1 MERLLCILIGYIFGL
16 FQTGYIIGKLH
27 HIDIRDYGSGNSGT
41 TNVMR
46 TLGRKVGLITFFGDG
61 LKCFF
66 AVVVVKMIF
75 ISSYPNTITLLGMYA
90 GVGAI
95 LGHNYPF
102 YMKFKGGKGIAAMGG
117 LILATNFW
125 MAVIALAVFGLV
137 AFTTKYVSVGSLAVT
152 VVFLIE
158 VITYGTMGKF
168 GLAQPHLY
176 ELYGVVVFL
185 MLLAFYKHKANIQR
199 LLNGTENKIGSKKK
213 KE

>member
-1 MERLLCILIGYIFGL
+1 MERLLCILIGYVFGL

-66 AVVVVKMIF
+66 AVVVVKMLF
-75 ISSYPNTITLLGMYA
+75 ISAYPNTITLLGMYA

-95 LGHNYPF
+95 LGHNFPF
-102 YMKFKGGKGIAAMGG
+102 YMKFKGGKGIAATGG
-117 LILATNFW
+117 LILAVNFW
-125 MAVIALAVFGLV
+125 MAVIALAVFGIV

-168 GLAQPHLY
+168 GLAQPYLY
-176 ELYGVVVFL
+176 ELYGVVAFL